1 MKNKDD
7 FNWNE
12 YTNISYLN
20 EIDNMENDGYVFKV
34 DKTYVENGNLIL
46 NEKLHPNWV
55 AIYSAIARNSVKSV
69 FECGCGGCY
78 HLYNIKRLF
87 PSIEVFGCDLSD
99 NQIKLAGGKL
109 QIPQE
114 ILSRTSVVDFS
125 EDINLAT
132 WRKFDFVY
140 TQAVIMHL
148 CHEKAIRF
156 IKNAASIS
164 EKYIMFVENQR
175 EHNFPLLFEESNIL
189 KDFTLKTNSY
199 DNVEGLFLERK

>member
-1 MKNKDD
+1 MKTKDD

-20 EIDNMENDGYVFKV
+20 EIDNMENDGYAFKV

-46 NEKLHPNWV
+46 KERLHPNWV
-55 AIYSAIARNSVKSV
+55 AIYTAIARHRVKSV

-78 HLYNIKRLF
+78 HLYNIKKLF
-87 PSIEVFGCDLSD
+87 PSLEVSGCDLSD

-114 ILSRTSVVDFS
+114 ILSNVSVMDFS
-125 EDINLAT
+125 EDIVV
-132 WRKFDFVY
+132 WHGYDFVY

-148 CHEKAIRF
+148 SHEKAVRF
-156 IKNAASIS
+156 IKNAASIA

-189 KDFTLKTNSY
+189 KDFTLKTNTY
-199 DNVEGLFLERK
+199 NNVEGLFLERK